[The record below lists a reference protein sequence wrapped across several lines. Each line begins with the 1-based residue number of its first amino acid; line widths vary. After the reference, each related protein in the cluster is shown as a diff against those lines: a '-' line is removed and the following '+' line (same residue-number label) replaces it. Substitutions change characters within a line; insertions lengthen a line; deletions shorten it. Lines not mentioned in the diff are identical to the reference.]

1 MPDAGAKR
9 KSAYGGLD
17 SRYAQDS
24 EWGQEVVSKNSLYV
38 KRVRALRMTSLFNRF
53 LDSAAPSTKFTL
65 SVAERA
71 QG

>member
-1 MPDAGAKR
+1 M
-9 KSAYGGLD
+9 LD

-24 EWGQEVVSKNSLYV
+24 EWGQEAVSKKSLYV

-53 LDSAAPSTKFTL
+53 LDSAAPSASPSTEFTL

-71 QG
+71 QGYG